1 MPKAGIGNSAGT
13 VRAVLDTNGWISSYI
28 SPHSP
33 LARRLN
39 HLLES
44 PTITVLFSQPLREE
58 ILRVL
63 RRPKFSKYIPAE
75 KMAGYESE
83 IQRFPLLPVSTV
95 VDVCRDPKDNF
106 LLALCH
112 DGQADFLLTGDQ
124 DLLVLEQF
132 GHTRIIGWAAAQT
145 EPALQPTK

>member
-1 MPKAGIGNSAGT
+1 MPPVPARPWR
-13 VRAVLDTNGWISSYI
+13 VVVDTNAWLSAFLDPDSVVG
-28 SPHSP
+28 
-33 LARRLN
+33 RRL
-39 HLLES
+39 LRRRLDARF
-44 PTITVLFSQPLREE
+44 VLVYSQELQEE